1 MTRNIKLTSLN
12 MIFSSC
18 IHVAT
23 DDIISFLFMEKNIK
37 NNFYLYI
44 TESLC
49 YTAEFGDYH
58 VVIT

>member
-1 MTRNIKLTSLN
+1 

-49 YTAEFGDYH
+49 YTAEFGA
-58 VVIT
+58 TM